1 MRFLG
6 SFPPDQHRLRDNN
19 LEPSEGFGGTMSK
32 RKTER
37 LLGLVVCLLSTRRY
51 LTAEQVRA
59 AVPGY
64 PEQDDLFKR
73 MFERDKEDLRELG
86 VPLETGMNHPFDDDP
101 GYRIRQQAYQ
111 LPELRLEADEAAVLG
126 LAARV
131 WRRAE
136 LGGAGIDAGPDGA
149 DEHSPVPQGI
159 EPRLG
164 TPEPAFGALWEAVRD
179 RRPVTFSYRAAG
191 RSDPQRRELEP
202 WGVVNRHGRW
212 YVAGWDRGRN
222 AIRVFRLG
230 RIAGPVKFCG
240 PAGRAT
246 VPAGTDVRE
255 LVRDWDSAPT
265 QERTALLRVR
275 AGAGVGLRR
284 HAVSVQADESA
295 PGWDLITTR
304 FTDLGWFADYAAWFG
319 PDAVVLDPPDLREAV
334 IRHLKGVLA

>member
-1 MRFLG
+1 
-6 SFPPDQHRLRDNN
+6 
-19 LEPSEGFGGTMSK
+19 MSK

-51 LTAEQVRA
+51 LTAEQIRQ

-64 PEQDDLFKR
+64 PEQDELFKR
-73 MFERDKEDLRELG
+73 MFERDKEDLRDLG
-86 VPLETGMNHPFDDDP
+86 VPLETGVNHPFDDDP
-101 GYRIRQQAYQ
+101 GYRVQRQAYE

-136 LGGAGIDAGPDGA
+136 LAGAAAGALLKLRAAGIDADPKRPDGG

-164 TPEPAFGALWEAVRD
+164 TPEPAFGPLWEAVRD

-212 YVAGWDRGRN
+212 YVAGRDRGRN
-222 AIRVFRLG
+222 DTRVFRLS
-230 RIAGPVKFCG
+230 RIAGTVKFCG
-240 PAGRAT
+240 PSGSVI
-246 VPAGTDVRE
+246 VPDGTDVRE
-255 LVRDWDSAPT
+255 LVRDWDSAPPR
-265 QERTALLRVR
+265 EHTAVLRIR
-275 AGAGVGLRR
+275 SGGGVGLRQ
-284 HAVSVQADESA
+284 HAVSVHPDEA
-295 PGWDLITTR
+295 GPPGWDLVTTR
-304 FTDLGWFADYAAWFG
+304 FADVGSFADYAASFG
-319 PDAVVLDPPDLREAV
+319 PDAVVIDPPDLREAV
-334 IRHLKGVLA
+334 IARLKGVLA

>member
-1 MRFLG
+1 
-6 SFPPDQHRLRDNN
+6 
-19 LEPSEGFGGTMSK
+19 MSK

-51 LTAEQVRA
+51 LTADQIRS

-64 PEQDDLFKR
+64 PETDDLFKR

-86 VPLETGMNHPFDDDP
+86 VPLETGFNHPFDDDP
-101 GYRIRQQAYQ
+101 GYRIRRQAYQ

-131 WRRAE
+131 WQRAE
-136 LGGAGIDAGPDGA
+136 LAGAAAGALLKLRAAGIESD
-149 DEHSPVPQGI
+149 DEPPAVRGI

-164 TPEPAFGALWEAVRD
+164 TPEPAFGPLWEAVRD

-191 RSDPQRRELEP
+191 RSEPQRRELEP

-230 RIAGPVKFCG
+230 RIAGAVKFCG
-240 PAGRAT
+240 PPGSVT
-246 VPAGTDVRE
+246 VPDRTDVRE
-255 LVRDWDSAPT
+255 IVRDWDSTPAR
-265 QERTALLRVR
+265 EHTALLRVR
-275 AGAGVGLRR
+275 AGAGVGLRQ
-284 HAVSVQADESA
+284 HAVSVTADETE
-295 PGWDLITTR
+295 PEGWDLVTTR
-304 FTDLGWFADYAAWFG
+304 FADVGSFADYAAWFG
-319 PDAVVLDPPDLREAV
+319 
-334 IRHLKGVLA
+334 

>member
-1 MRFLG
+1 
-6 SFPPDQHRLRDNN
+6 
-19 LEPSEGFGGTMSK
+19 MSK

-51 LTAEQVRA
+51 LTAEQIRR

-64 PEQDDLFKR
+64 PDQDDLFKR
-73 MFERDKEDLRELG
+73 MFERDKEDLRDLG
-86 VPLETGMNHPFDDDP
+86 VPLETGVNHPFDEDP
-101 GYRIRQQAYQ
+101 GYRIRQQAYE

-136 LGGAGIDAGPDGA
+136 LAGAAAGALLKLRAAGIEADLDGG
-149 DEHSPVPQGI
+149 DGHSPVPQGI

-164 TPEPAFGALWEAVRD
+164 TPEPAFGPLWEAVRD

-212 YVAGWDRGRN
+212 YVAGWDRGRK
-222 AIRVFRLG
+222 ATRVFRLG

-240 PAGRAT
+240 PAGGVT
-246 VPAGTDVRE
+246 VPDGVDVRE
-255 LVRDWDSAPT
+255 LVRDWDSAPV
-265 QERTALLRVR
+265 QEHTALLRVR

-284 HAVSVQADESA
+284 HAVSVRPDETA
-295 PGWDLITTR
+295 EGWDLVTTR
-304 FTDLGWFADYAAWFG
+304 FGDPGWFADYAAWFG
-319 PDAVVLDPPDLREAV
+319 PDVIVLDPPDLREAV
-334 IRHLKGVLA
+334 IRRLKGALT

>member
-1 MRFLG
+1 
-6 SFPPDQHRLRDNN
+6 
-19 LEPSEGFGGTMSK
+19 MSK

-37 LLGLVVCLLSTRRY
+37 LLGLVVCLLSTSRY
-51 LTAEQVRA
+51 LSADQIRA

-86 VPLETGMNHPFDDDP
+86 VPLETGLNHPFDDDP
-101 GYRIRQQAYQ
+101 GYRIRQQAYE

-131 WRRAE
+131 WQRAE
-136 LGGAGIDAGPDGA
+136 LAGAAAGALLKLRAAGIDAASLDGS
-149 DEHSPVPQGI
+149 DEDPSAQGI

-164 TPEPAFGALWEAVRD
+164 TPEAAFGPLWEAVRD

-212 YVAGWDRGRN
+212 YVAGRDRGRD
-222 AIRVFRLG
+222 ATRVFRLG

-240 PAGRAT
+240 PAGSVT
-246 VPAGTDVRE
+246 VPDGTDVRE
-255 LVRDWDSAPT
+255 LVSDWDSEP
-265 QERTALLRVR
+265 ERTAVLRVR
-275 AGAGVGLRR
+275 TGAGVGLRR
-284 HAVSVQADESA
+284 HAVSVHADGTET
-295 PGWDLITTR
+295 GWDLVTTH
-304 FTDLGWFADYAAWFG
+304 FTDVGWFADYAAWFG
-319 PDAVVLDPPDLREAV
+319 PDVVVLDPPDLREAV
-334 IRHLKGVLA
+334 IRRLKGVLA